1 MTLKIYKIRPTHKE
15 YYQNK
20 FHTFMEHF
28 HYFPIRQEA
37 YMCCWSFRS
46 YVHIFSLLVDL
57 ILRAILT

>member
-1 MTLKIYKIRPTHKE
+1 
-15 YYQNK
+15 
-20 FHTFMEHF
+20 MEHF

-37 YMCCWSFRS
+37 YVCCWSFRS